1 LQAGLA
7 QSLEDFFDL
16 GFVFENVLR
25 VDQNIVQV
33 RRAEIVEVI
42 E

>member
-7 QSLEDFFDL
+7 QSLEDLFDL
-16 GFVFENVLR
+16 GFVFEDVLR
-25 VDQNIVQV
+25 IDQDIVQV
-33 RRAEIVEVI
+33 RRAEIVEII